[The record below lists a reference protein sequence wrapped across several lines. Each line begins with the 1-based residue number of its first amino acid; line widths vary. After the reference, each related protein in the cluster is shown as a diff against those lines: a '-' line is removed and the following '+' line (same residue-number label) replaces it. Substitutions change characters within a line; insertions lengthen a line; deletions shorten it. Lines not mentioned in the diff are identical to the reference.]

1 MTIKLSVSSF
11 IELNFLILL
20 ENNFAFSHILF
31 NDNNLLIIETNMSC
45 DKSEA
50 ISINFDLYLPS

>member
-31 NDNNLLIIETNMSC
+31 NDNNLLTIETNMSC

-50 ISINFDLYLPS
+50 ISINYDLYLPS